1 MEHRFVLTDFTAPAV
16 TGKPKLYEA
25 GLSYPMSPA
34 LAHAAAK
41 RDLVAHHKPAHWL
54 PPSILAVPVALTVL
68 DLREAEAELAALER
82 HAEGLAV
89 VPDA

>member
-1 MEHRFVLTDFTAPAV
+1 MEHRFVLTDFTAPAAL
-16 TGKPKLYEA
+16 GRPKLYEA
-25 GLSYPMSPA
+25 GRSYPMSPA

-54 PPSILAVPVALTVL
+54 PPSILTVPVAITVL
-68 DLREAEAELAALER
+68 DLQEAELAALER

-89 VPDA
+89 VPNA